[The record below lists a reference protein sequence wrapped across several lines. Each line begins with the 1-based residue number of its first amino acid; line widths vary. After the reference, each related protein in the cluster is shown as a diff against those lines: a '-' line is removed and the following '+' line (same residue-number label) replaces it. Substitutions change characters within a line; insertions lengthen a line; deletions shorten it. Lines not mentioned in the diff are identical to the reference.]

1 MVACLPTRKFFAF
14 SSLSTEHPIE
24 RFETTNDGVKRY
36 VRRRD
41 NSEAMTYVSS
51 HDTTDYDLAW
61 LKSSHGSI
69 VFDYNCTLRLADL
82 FCGTGPM
89 TLGVVEAGKALNIDI
104 VPAFAIDFEPTASS
118 NYALN
123 FPTSSVLTD
132 DVTKFLNGELG
143 SAPTIEEQ
151 KLMDSVGNIDF
162 VIAGPPCQGHSDL
175 NNHTRRDDPRNLL
188 LFRACR
194 FIEIFKPSYFIIEN
208 VQGIRHDK
216 HDVLGTAKEFL
227 ADLGYDLKE
236 NLLLASKYGVAQNR
250 RRFLLVGSLSPLDI
264 DLSHYEVKDA
274 KGVSWAIDDLSSGY
288 DTESTFNSSATHSKT
303 NQARI
308 DYLFEHNL
316 YELPYQ
322 ERPLC
327 QRKPTNRYTS
337 VYGRMYPDQPAPTI
351 TSGFGSIG
359 QGRFCHPYF
368 HRTLTPHEAARVQFI
383 PDFFKFDKKLSR
395 VALQKMI
402 GNAVPPK
409 LTYILTLEMLR

>member
-1 MVACLPTRKFFAF
+1 MFG
-14 SSLSTEHPIE
+14 SLNNEQTIE
-24 RFETTNDGVKRY
+24 RFEATDDGVKRY

-41 NSEAMTYVSS
+41 NSEAMSYVSS
-51 HDTTDYDLAW
+51 SGTTDYDLAW
-61 LKSSHGSI
+61 LKSHQGSI
-69 VFDYNCTLRLADL
+69 VPDFNCTLRLADL

-104 VPAFAIDFEPTASS
+104 IPTFAIDFEPTASS

-143 SAPTIEEQ
+143 STPTVEEQ
-151 KLMDSVGNIDF
+151 RLIDSVGNIDF

-227 ADLGYDLKE
+227 SALGYEMKE

-250 RRFLLVGSLSPLDI
+250 RRFLLVGSLTPLDI
-264 DLSHYEVKDA
+264 DLSHYEVVNA
-274 KGVSWAIDDLSSGY
+274 KSVSWAIDDLPSSY
-288 DTESTFNSSATHSKT
+288 DAESIFNSSATHSKT

-351 TSGFGSIG
+351 TSGFGSVG
-359 QGRFCHPYF
+359 QGRFCHPHF

-383 PDFFKFDKKLSR
+383 PDFFKFDNKLSR